1 MLWQKFLGFE
11 FCFFVDDVMSGIGL
25 GFLAE
30 VIGPWTPTS
39 RGKYLAQVVS
49 AGNLVIS
56 PKIGNFNLTFEPETL
71 ES

>member
-1 MLWQKFLGFE
+1 
-11 FCFFVDDVMSGIGL
+11 MSGIGL